1 MKRIVV
7 TGIGCISALGP
18 DCAEFTRRL
27 LNGESGIGPITQ
39 FDPGD
44 SLVNIAAEVK
54 DYDGSALFP
63 EKQLAQ
69 LDRFAQF
76 ALVATR
82 EAAADAGLDFKGPLA
97 GRTAVV
103 HGTGVGGQGTQ
114 EAAYHRIYAL
124 NEKRIHPF
132 TVPRLMPSAGA
143 SWISMEFGITGPA
156 FATTS
161 ACASSGHAIGIAL
174 LLLRSG
180 MADVAVTGG
189 SEACVTMGTIKAW
202 ERLRV
207 MAKDTCRPFCR
218 TRGGMVIG
226 EGAGT
231 LILETLEH
239 AQARGAKIYAELI
252 GFGMSADAHN
262 LIQPLADGAA
272 RAMRAAL
279 DDAGLSPEAVDYI
292 NAHGTATAQ
301 NDPTETEAIHAIFGR
316 HAKKLAV
323 SSTKS
328 MHGHTLGASSA
339 MEAIASIVALNEQ
352 TAPPTANFR
361 EPDPRCDLDYIPNK
375 ARPMSI
381 EVALS
386 NSFAFGGLNT
396 TLLFRRYEDFK

>member
-7 TGIGCISALGP
+7 TGMGCISALGP
-18 DCAEFTRRL
+18 DRAEFTRRL
-27 LNGESGIGPITQ
+27 LNGESGIGPITF
-39 FDPGD
+39 FDTGD
-44 SLVNIAAEVK
+44 SLVKVAAEVK
-54 DYDGSALFP
+54 DYDGSRLFP
-63 EKQLAQ
+63 EKQLTQ

-76 ALVATR
+76 ALVSAR
-82 EAAADAGLDFKGPLA
+82 EAVADAGLEFKSPLS

-114 EAAYHRIYAL
+114 EAGYHRMFAL

-161 ACASSGHAIGIAL
+161 ACASSGHAIGMAL
-174 LLLRSG
+174 LILRSG
-180 MADVAVTGG
+180 MTDVAVTGG

-239 AQARGAKIYAELI
+239 AQARGARIYAELI

-262 LIQPLADGAA
+262 LIQPLAEGAA

-279 DDAGLSPEAVDYI
+279 DDAGVSPDAVDYI

-301 NDPTETEAIHAIFGR
+301 NDPTETAAIHAVFGS
-316 HAKKLAV
+316 HAKRLAV

-339 MEAIASIVALNEQ
+339 LEAIAAIVALNNQ

-361 EPDPRCDLDYIPNK
+361 EPDPQCDLDYVPNT
-375 ARPMSI
+375 ARPMHI

-396 TLLFRRYEDFK
+396 ALLFRRYAGV

>member
-7 TGIGCISALGP
+7 TGMGCISALGH
-18 DCAEFTRRL
+18 DCNEFSRKL
-27 LNGESGIGPITQ
+27 LRGESGIGPITE
-39 FDPGD
+39 FDTED
-44 SLVNIAAEVK
+44 LIVKVAAEVK
-54 DYDGSALFP
+54 DYDGSVLFP

-69 LDRFAQF
+69 IDRFSQF
-76 ALVATR
+76 ALLASK
-82 EAAADAGLDFKGPLA
+82 EAIADSGLDLKGRLSE
-97 GRTAVV
+97 RTAVV
-103 HGTGVGGQGTQ
+103 HGTGVGGQSTQ
-114 EAAYHRIYAL
+114 ETSSYRIFEGA
-124 NEKRIHPF
+124 KRLHPF
-132 TVPRLMPSAGA
+132 TVARLMPSAGA
-143 SWISMEFGITGPA
+143 SWISMEFGIIGPT

-161 ACASSGHAIGIAL
+161 ACASSGHAIAMAL
-174 LLLRSG
+174 MMMRAG

-189 SEACVTMGTIKAW
+189 SEASVTAGTIRAW
-202 ERLRV
+202 EGLRV

-252 GFGMSADAHN
+252 GVGMSADAHN
-262 LIQPLADGAA
+262 LIQPLAEGAA

-279 DDAGLSPEAVDYI
+279 DDAGVSPEAVDYI

-301 NDPTETEAIHAIFGR
+301 NDPTETEAIHAVFGS
-316 HAKKLAV
+316 HAARIAV

-339 MEAIASIVALNEQ
+339 LEAIAAIVALNEQ
-352 TAPPTANFR
+352 IAPPTANFR
-361 EPDPRCDLDYIPNK
+361 EPDPQCDLDYVPNT
-375 ARPMSI
+375 ARPMHI

-396 TLLFRRYEDFK
+396 SLLFRRYPTKS

>member
-7 TGIGCISALGP
+7 TGMGCISALGP
-18 DCAEFTRRL
+18 NRAEFTRRL
-27 LNGESGIGPITQ
+27 IKGESGIGPISL
-39 FDPGD
+39 FDTGD
-44 SLVNIAAEVK
+44 SLVKIAAEVK
-54 DYDGSALFP
+54 DYDGSLLFP
-63 EKQLAQ
+63 EKQLTQ

-82 EAAADAGLDFKGPLA
+82 EAVADAGLDFNPALA
-97 GRTAVV
+97 ERTAVV
-103 HGTGVGGQGTQ
+103 HGTGVGGQSTQ
-114 EAAYHRIYAL
+114 EAGYHRLYAL

-161 ACASSGHAIGIAL
+161 ACASSGHAIGMAL
-174 LLLRSG
+174 LILRSG
-180 MADVAVTGG
+180 LADVAVTGG
-189 SEACVTMGTIKAW
+189 SEACITMGTIKAW

-231 LILETLEH
+231 LILETQEH
-239 AQARGAKIYAELI
+239 AQARGAKIYAELS
-252 GFGMSADAHN
+252 GVGMSADAHN
-262 LIQPLADGAA
+262 LIQPLAEGAA
-272 RAMRAAL
+272 RAMRSAL
-279 DDAGLSPEAVDYI
+279 EDAGVSPESVDYI

-301 NDPTETEAIHAIFGR
+301 NDPTETEAIHAVFGS
-316 HAKKLAV
+316 HAKSLAV

-328 MHGHTLGASSA
+328 MHGHTLGSSSA
-339 MEAIASIVALNEQ
+339 LEAIASIAALIEQ

-361 EPDPRCDLDYIPNK
+361 EPDPQCDLDYIPNT
-375 ARPMSI
+375 ARPMPI
-381 EVALS
+381 EVVLN

-396 TLLFRRYEDFK
+396 ALLFRRYAGV

>member
-7 TGIGCISALGP
+7 TGMGCISALGP
-18 DCAEFTRRL
+18 DRREFTRRL
-27 LNGESGIGPITQ
+27 LNGESGIGPITS

-44 SLVNIAAEVK
+44 SLVRIAAEVK
-54 DYDGSALFP
+54 DYDGSVLFP
-63 EKQLAQ
+63 EKQLSQ

-82 EAAADAGLDFKGPLA
+82 EAVTDAGLDFKGSLS

-114 EAAYHRIYAL
+114 EAGYHRMFAL

-132 TVPRLMPSAGA
+132 TVPKLMPSAGT

-161 ACASSGHAIGIAL
+161 ACASSGHAIGMAMLI
-174 LLLRSG
+174 LRTG

-231 LILETLEH
+231 LVLETLEH
-239 AQARGAKIYAELI
+239 AQARGAKIYAELA

-279 DDAGLSPEAVDYI
+279 DDAGLSPDAVDYI

-301 NDPTETEAIHAIFGR
+301 NDPTETEAIHAVFGR

-339 MEAIASIVALNEQ
+339 LEAIASIVGLNEQ

-361 EPDPRCDLDYIPNK
+361 EPDPQCDLDYVPNT
-375 ARPMSI
+375 ARPMPI
-381 EVALS
+381 NAALS

-396 TLLFRRYEDFK
+396 SLLFRRY